1 GETRRRRRL
10 GHRRNLLGG
19 SARVAAE
26 KIETA
31 ICGDSIEPRPER
43 GTALE
48 LTEATPGREQGLL
61 EHVFGVLQRAEDPI
75 AVQLKLAPGRGRSA
89 PGRPARRRHGRG
101 LATARTSAP
110 TSSEVLTPSLKET
123 NRPVRGRDRAALC
136 YGAVGWMV

>member
-1 GETRRRRRL
+1 VSGKPSEAGVRVGLEPKRLGETRRRRRL

-31 ICGDSIEPRPER
+31 ICGDSIEPRSER

-75 AVQLKLAPGRGRSA
+75 AVQLKLAPEGVGQLPEGQLVA
-89 PGRPARRRHGRG
+89 VTG
-101 LATARTSAP
+101 
-110 TSSEVLTPSLKET
+110 
-123 NRPVRGRDRAALC
+123 AA
-136 YGAVGWMV
+136 